1 MFQELQKRQQQDYGQ
16 TRDRQHH
23 HQELLERDA
32 DRHFPKNTSANP
44 ETSRNEP
51 GNQDDLG
58 WSRQHLP
65 RARHRGGCHESASLL
80 PGALGC
86 PHDERHP
93 SQRSHAMRPHQRTQ
107 RDAVKG
113 KRDSG
118 YRSRQPI
125 PRPTT
130 RQKIHSESRQKQVRQ
145 TENSQRPGERQE
157 QVEQRPG
164 IHRQGVPFGQKRNA
178 AVVQRIPQRHFP
190 APETFPV
197 KKSLRIAKESVVAE
211 DESARFEPRASGKN
225 LNINDV
231 RKKNENEQRQQRGK
245 APRREPFMGVRFS
258 PHSQSPSVQEQ
269 SSPPNLDG
277 WRQKPKRK
285 LFRCKIFLGQ
295 GHSGSAKG
303 SRSESQRTCPM
314 LRARSLT
321 DAGCGRTM
329 AFRCSIQFKQ
339 EHAAVR

>member
-1 MFQELQKRQQQDYGQ
+1 MSQELQKGQQQDYSQ

-23 HQELLERDA
+23 DQEPLERDA
-32 DRHFPKNTSANP
+32 DRHFSKNTSANP

-51 GNQDDLG
+51 GNHDDLG

-65 RARHRGGCHESASLL
+65 RARHRGGCHEPASLL

-113 KRDSG
+113 KRDPG
-118 YRSRQPI
+118 HRSRQPV
-125 PRPTT
+125 PRPAT
-130 RQKIHSESRQKQVRQ
+130 RQKIHSESRQKQMRQ

-178 AVVQRIPQRHFP
+178 EVVQRIPQRHYP

-211 DESARFEPRASGKN
+211 DESAWFEQRASGKN

-231 RKKNENEQRQQRGK
+231 RKENQNEQRQQSRET
-245 APRREPFMGVRFS
+245 PRREPCFRRLHTRQGQERAFRTHAFQSLAMKTRSVCLSSDSLRFFCS
-258 PHSQSPSVQEQ
+258 ARA
-269 SSPPNLDG
+269 
-277 WRQKPKRK
+277 RQKPENSPRSP
-285 LFRCKIFLGQ
+285 LFAGR
-295 GHSGSAKG
+295 
-303 SRSESQRTCPM
+303 
-314 LRARSLT
+314 LT
-321 DAGCGRTM
+321 KCGTD
-329 AFRCSIQFKQ
+329 
-339 EHAAVR
+339 V